1 MSAQPLQGVRVID
14 FGQFIAAPA
23 ATQMLADM
31 GAEVIKIESPSG
43 DAARSIGVHG
53 EAMINAFN
61 RGKRSIVLDL
71 KSDEGLDIAKRLIAS
86 ADIVVQNMRPGVMAS
101 FGLDG
106 PTLLAAHPHLVY
118 AGISAFGT
126 TGPSKMRA
134 GLDITA
140 QAESGLMHMTGEPD
154 RDPQKVGAQIVD
166 AATAYAAAAAVLGAY
181 ISRLRTGRGDIVET
195 SLLEVAMHMQAP
207 MIGAFLANGVEPKRV
222 GSGQPTVAPA
232 ADIITT
238 ADGAFILSAYSQAH
252 FARLCTLIDRADMID
267 DERFATNGA
276 RVRNRPALLSELRHA
291 FAAHTTSS
299 ALELLTS
306 NGLVA
311 GRISTYTD
319 LTHSDDVKATG
330 ILIDTHG
337 ALGAIGT
344 VGTPYSIGTASPR
357 SSAGA
362 PALGEHTA
370 EILAELGVSLADAPE
385 LSIVG
390 ASAPVAAK

>member
-1 MSAQPLQGVRVID
+1 MSRPLEGVRVID

-23 ATQMLADM
+23 ATQLLADM
-31 GAEVIKIESPSG
+31 GAEVIKVEAHSG

-71 KSDEGLDIAKRLIAS
+71 KSADGLAIARRLIAA

-106 PTLLAAHPHLVY
+106 ETLLAEHPHLVY

-126 TGPSKMRA
+126 AGPSKMRS

-181 ISRLRTGRGDIVET
+181 VNRLRTGRGDIVET
-195 SLLEVAMHMQAP
+195 SLLEVAMHLQAP

-238 ADGAFILSAYSQAH
+238 ADGAFILSAYSQTH
-252 FARLCTLIDRADMID
+252 FARLCTLIGRDDLAV
-267 DERFATNGA
+267 DERFATNAA
-276 RVRNRPALLSELRHA
+276 RVRNRPALLDELRAA
-291 FAAHTTSS
+291 FAERTTSS
-299 ALELLTS
+299 ALELLTG

-319 LTHSDDVKATG
+319 LTRSEDVRAIG
-330 ILIDTHG
+330 ILIDTDG
-337 ALGAIGT
+337 ALGRVGT
-344 VGTPYSIGTASPR
+344 VGSPYTIGTDTRRPA
-357 SSAGA
+357 AGA

-370 EILAELGVSLADAPE
+370 QILAELDYSPAEIASLSHAGAIGPVDAQ
-385 LSIVG
+385 
-390 ASAPVAAK
+390 